1 MASAVTGGARIPLD
15 TRFQET
21 VAPLFVTGMGTEH
34 VGPLLYHLVR
44 MTKPRRALEVGLGYT
59 SPFLAQALADNAVED
74 RDDRRIVAEA
84 PADDMRRNLLRDEY
98 FREARAP
105 RLHAIDD
112 HSGEGSSAPAVLAT
126 LDSLGLSDI
135 VHVHKADFRGYAAKL
150 DRADLP
156 LDFVWFDAGGPLEY
170 IDFLA
175 EYWPLISQNHGLL
188 LLHYTYWHLTTTY
201 QGREVSSML
210 CGSIA
215 NEIKRQQLRAGTAAR
230 FEVLSLLEP
239 HKTRQGSVTM
249 VRKLPGT
256 SLCRD
261 RDFREEMLEIYGST
275 PPPMPVLR

>member
-1 MASAVTGGARIPLD
+1 
-15 TRFQET
+15 
-21 VAPLFVTGMGTEH
+21 MGTEH

-44 MTKPRRALEVGLGYT
+44 MTRPRNTLEVGLGYT
-59 SPFLAQALADNAVED
+59 SAFLAQALADNAADEQG
-74 RDDRRIVAEA
+74 DRRLIAEG
-84 PADDMRRNLLRDEY
+84 PADDMRRNLLREEY
-98 FREARAP
+98 FREPHAP

-112 HSGEGSSAPAVLAT
+112 YSGEGSSAPAVLAT
-126 LDSLGLSDI
+126 LDALGLGHV
-135 VHVHKADFRGYAAKL
+135 VHVHKADFRGHAAKL
-150 DRADLP
+150 DRAHLP

-170 IDFLA
+170 VDFLA

-188 LLHYTYWHLTTTY
+188 LLHYTYWHLTTTF
-201 QGREVSSML
+201 QDREVSSLL

-261 RDFREEMLEIYGST
+261 RDFRDEMQEIYGSR
-275 PPPMPVLR
+275 PPPMPILR